1 MYVYSLIICFLFCLY
16 VNDTYK
22 ILANIVRLSFD
33 ISPLWGI
40 FFSLS
45 IDKSLLRDDLL
56 LAWDDLSV
64 LPLPQLIVIELK
76 IVVTLI
82 G

>member
-22 ILANIVRLSFD
+22 ILANIVRLLFD

-40 FFSLS
+40 FLNLS

-76 IVVTLI
+76 IVVALI